1 MNAPW
6 QAYVALVWAV
16 VGPPLLVYGTTR
28 VRRGQHRLH
37 AAVMLTAVVVTV
49 AIVMSFGFVGNP
61 SPRRPA
67 LMALPLFKV
76 HLAFSFATLAGMAWQ
91 IASRAAPRLRRFHRH
106 SGPYVALVWCLTL
119 LTGIYNFIFLYVM
132 GAP

>member
-6 QAYVALVWAV
+6 QAYVALGWAI
-16 VGPPLLVYGTTR
+16 VGPPLLVYGATR

-37 AAVMLTAVVVTV
+37 AAVMLTAVIVTV
-49 AIVMSFGFVGNP
+49 AVVVSFGFIANP

-91 IASRAAPRLRRFHRH
+91 LTSRAVPRLRALHRH

-119 LTGIYNFIFLYVM
+119 LTGIYNFVFLYVM
-132 GAP
+132 GSP